1 MSQGL
6 GPAVTP
12 KAGRVQRFVRRHDA
26 FRKTTR
32 RFRILPEF
40 LILGA
45 QRAGTTSLYNYLK
58 QHPDMGGWRKEI
70 HFFDERYWRGL
81 DWYRS
86 FFPLELRRR
95 WARARGRDLVC
106 GEATPYY
113 LFHPA
118 VPTRVAASIP
128 DVRLVALLRDPIERA
143 YSHYM
148 LMRRTGRERLSFAEA
163 IAAEEGR
170 LAPERERIAND
181 ESFRGEEHRHH
192 SYLSR
197 GLYAEQL
204 ERWLEHFPEEQ
215 LLVLRAEDFGE
226 RPAEVYAQIL
236 DHVGLRPF
244 EPTGFPAYNR
254 VPYARIEPAL
264 RLELEEFFDEP
275 NARLVRLLGSRFEW
289 EPAGASADSAG

>member
-6 GPAVTP
+6 GPAVSP

-26 FRKTTR
+26 FRKGTR

-40 LILGA
+40 LIVGA

-86 FFPLELRRR
+86 FFPLELRRSWTR
-95 WARARGRDLVC
+95 RRGRDLVC

-113 LFHPA
+113 LYHPA
-118 VPTRVAASIP
+118 GPARVAASVP

-163 IAAEEGR
+163 IAAEESR

-181 ESFRGEEHRHH
+181 ETFRGEEHRHH

-204 ERWLEHFPEEQ
+204 ERWLEHFDEEQ

-244 EPTGFPAYNR
+244 VPAGFPAYNR
-254 VPYARIEPAL
+254 VPYAPIEHTL
-264 RLELEEFFDEP
+264 RRQLEDYFEEP
-275 NARLVRLLGSRFEW
+275 NAHLVRLLGSRFQW
-289 EPAGASADSAG
+289 KPAPAAVDSVG